1 MAYFHSPGETLTKM
15 SVQFQQDIPSKKQAV
30 QQYITAVVP
39 NSVELGVDSK
49 EPGSEVEG
57 ILPVI
62 AAPLL
67 PSGIYKHCG
76 GVPVQSTFQLSP
88 SRGPSRSD
96 PGTALA

>member
-1 MAYFHSPGETLTKM
+1 MYRRYLVVKDRLPLCE
-15 SVQFQQDIPSKKQAV
+15 QPSEQN
-30 QQYITAVVP
+30 ITPIVP
-39 NSVELGVDSK
+39 DSVELGVDSK